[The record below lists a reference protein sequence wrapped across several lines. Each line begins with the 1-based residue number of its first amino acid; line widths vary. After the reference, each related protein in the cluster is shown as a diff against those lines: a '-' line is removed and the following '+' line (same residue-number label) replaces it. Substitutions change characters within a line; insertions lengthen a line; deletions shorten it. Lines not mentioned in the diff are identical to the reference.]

1 MHINLF
7 NRIGAIHKPQHA
19 VYQRAQQT
27 LPSTTGVG
35 SGTTT
40 SEPQDT
46 VTLSPEAMKAIRVDH
61 KSHHQAAHARA
72 HDNKIN
78 SLQKWVDKA
87 ASKTE
92 ANDGK
97 IPFGMEWKLE
107 YISTRI
113 DKALTSNIDDE
124 GKAINLTGAQQEK
137 LIQINDKINSLLT
150 PINTDENAAVDEP
163 LIGDSSALVVPADES
178 ENPTASAAP
187 GEKVDPADIPNTT
200 VALTDPEII
209 LDLLKE
215 DQETA
220 FEETS

>member
-27 LPSTTGVG
+27 VPNTTGAR
-35 SGTTT
+35 SRTAA
-40 SEPQDT
+40 SEPEDT

-78 SLQKWVDKA
+78 SLEKWVDKA

-92 ANDGK
+92 ANDGE

-113 DKALTSNIDDE
+113 DKALTSSIDDE
-124 GKAINLTGAQQEK
+124 GKSINLTNAQQEK

-163 LIGDSSALVVPADES
+163 SIGDSSALAVPTEEN
-178 ENPTASAAP
+178 ENPTVSIAP
-187 GEKVDPADIPNTT
+187 TEEDPANIPETT
-200 VALTDPEII
+200 VALAAP
-209 LDLLKE
+209 
-215 DQETA
+215 ETA
-220 FEETS
+220 LDILEEGQEAVIEEIA